1 MSQRPDELCLMD
13 IQHAIERAT
22 RYTAGMSLAQFML
35 DDKTQDSVIR
45 NLEIIGEATK
55 LLTPE
60 LRTQHPHI
68 PWRAMAGMRDRLIHD
83 YFGVNLDIVWQVVT
97 KELPTVY
104 TQIQAIPKPL

>member
-1 MSQRPDELCLMD
+1 MSRRSDELCLLD

-22 RYTAGMSLAQFML
+22 RHMAGMGLIEFMS

-60 LRTQHPHI
+60 LRAQHAHI

-83 YFGVNLDIVWQVVT
+83 YFGVNLDVVWEVVT
-97 KELPTVY
+97 AELPTLSI
-104 TQIQAIPKPL
+104 QIRDIQEHL

>member
-1 MSQRPDELCLMD
+1 MSRRSDKLCLLD
-13 IQHAIERAT
+13 IQQAIERAT
-22 RYTAGMSLAQFML
+22 RHMGGMSLSEFIA

-60 LRTQHPHI
+60 LRAQQTHI

-83 YFGVNLDIVWQVVT
+83 YFGVNLDVVWEVVT
-97 KELPTVY
+97 AELPVLS
-104 TQIQAIPKPL
+104 TQIQAIQQQL

>member
-1 MSQRPDELCLMD
+1 MSQRPDELCLKD

-60 LRTQHPHI
+60 LRTQHPDI

-104 TQIQAIPKPL
+104 TQIQAIQKQL